1 MPPRELLEAR
11 TAIADRQLPRALFL
25 LREAEL
31 VAVAQRKLD
40 QLLTVR
46 ELAGTLVASSDGRTK
61 AASEKLARRVD
72 DELTAFPADA
82 LADAGIDPEKELAVL
97 VPRLRLVAGAPAPS
111 ETRTLVDARAA
122 LEQGRLASAL
132 ALLEEARRV
141 AIAQGR
147 LGELLEVHELAQ
159 RLAQRSDLRTRTGSE
174 RLARKTA
181 SDLRAA
187 GQALGL
193 SSSPDTPGRAAI
205 SAPRPSDGQTP
216 PPGIQTRIAAGLA
229 WLGLALLAAAV
240 ALFLVPKR
248 RSAGLTA
255 LIWGLLFAAYLWWG
269 SHQIGLRE
277 WKAQL
282 LGILAGL
289 ATALY
294 IYLRGASLQR
304 PPADRPGAFLARR
317 VARRRRSAGTGA
329 R

>member
-1 MPPRELLEAR
+1 MPRELLEAR
-11 TAIADRQLPRALFL
+11 TAIADHRLPHALYL

-40 QLLTVR
+40 ELLTVR
-46 ELAGTLVASSDGRTK
+46 ELADTLVGLSDGRTK
-61 AASEKLARRVD
+61 AASEKLARRVG
-72 DELTAFPADA
+72 DEVAAFPADE
-82 LADAGIDPEKELAVL
+82 LAAAGIDPERELAVL
-97 VPRLRLVAGAPAPS
+97 VSRLRVVAGAPAPS
-111 ETRTLVDARAA
+111 RTRTLSDARAA
-122 LEQGRLASAL
+122 LEQGKLASAL

-141 AIAQGR
+141 AVAQGS
-147 LGELLEVHELAQ
+147 LGDLLEVHELVQ
-159 RLAQRSDLRTRTGSE
+159 RLAQRSDVRTRTGSE

-181 SDLRAA
+181 ADLRAA

-193 SSSPDTPGRAAI
+193 SSGPGPPGSAAI
-205 SAPRPSDGQTP
+205 SAPRPSDGRTP
-216 PPGIQTRIAAGLA
+216 PPGIPTRIAAALA

-240 ALFLVPKR
+240 TLFLVPKR

-282 LGILAGL
+282 LGILTGL
-289 ATALY
+289 AVAFY

-304 PPADRPGAFLARR
+304 PPADRPGAFLARL
-317 VARRRRSAGTGA
+317 VAKRRRSTGTGA